1 MKLKVSDKIKEQL
14 IKSYVEWL
22 DSVRGIDLDNVW
34 IHLVEEREVEMKLE
48 KDKMWEIINEFY
60 NMVIEVE

>member
-1 MKLKVSDKIKEQL
+1 MKLKVSDKIKAQL

-22 DSVRGIDLDNVW
+22 DSVRGIDLDVVW
-34 IHLVEEREVEMKLE
+34 IDLVEKTSELEKLE